1 MMNPAF
7 DQQLNAI
14 FTLLSDRD
22 EKTVDLVR
30 QTLIDIGPDVVPS
43 LERAKTDAAP
53 HIRGQLHTVVEQI
66 RQNDLESRFR
76 EYASG
81 EDAELDLEDGCLLIA
96 EFCYPGLN
104 WADSHLE
111 LDRIADEISGRL
123 DRKNRPEEI
132 IHRINR
138 HLFTEL
144 GFHGNTQDYYNPDN
158 SYLNRV
164 LDRRTGIPI
173 SLSVVYLLVAKRL
186 GLPISGIG
194 LPGHFML
201 KYEREDGGL
210 FLDAFHQGQILTRDE
225 CIRFLLN
232 SGYEVQSG
240 HFASATVRDIL
251 TRMLRNLVYAY
262 SQLKDKEKAHR
273 ITRLLHILQSTV
285 QG

>member
-1 MMNPAF
+1 
-7 DQQLNAI
+7 
-14 FTLLSDRD
+14 
-22 EKTVDLVR
+22 
-30 QTLIDIGPDVVPS
+30 
-43 LERAKTDAAP
+43 
-53 HIRGQLHTVVEQI
+53 VEQI
-66 RQNDLESRFR
+66 RQNDLEDRFR
-76 EYASG
+76 EYAG
-81 EDAELDLEDGCLLIA
+81 GDDADLDLEDGALLIA
-96 EFCYPGLN
+96 EFRYPGLN
-104 WADSHLE
+104 RADSHLE

-123 DRKNRPEEI
+123 PRKNRAEEI
-132 IHRINR
+132 IQRINR

-164 LDRRTGIPI
+164 LERRTGIPI
-173 SLSVVYLLVAKRL
+173 SLSVVYLLVAERL
-186 GLPISGIG
+186 SLPIAGIG

-210 FLDAFHQGQILTRDE
+210 FLDAFHQGRILTRDE

-232 SGYEVQSG
+232 SGHDVQSS
-240 HFASATVRDIL
+240 HFAPATARDIL

-273 ITRLLHILQSTV
+273 LTRLLHILQSSA